1 MESSLAK
8 VEGEEAWRRLG
19 GFLVD
24 SGSGV
29 CICGRVKDEWGGGEA
44 RAGVPPLQASRHSSG
59 RGTEGR
65 VRDDV

>member
-19 GFLVD
+19 GFLVG

-29 CICGRVKDEWGGGEA
+29 CICGCMGEGGEA
-44 RAGVPPLQASRHSSG
+44 RPGVPPLQGSRHSSG
-59 RGTEGR
+59 RGIEGR
-65 VRDDV
+65 VRGDV